1 MNFYEER
8 IRKQV
13 ERSKQE
19 AADKA
24 AKEYE
29 KSLTVQYQTLL
40 NSTTKKF
47 HCY

>member
-1 MNFYEER
+1 MNFYQER

-29 KSLTVQYQTLL
+29 KIPDRSVPDIT
-40 NSTTKKF
+40 
-47 HCY
+47 